1 MGISQILHEY
11 VLANITLLLK
21 LQMHDARDITALC
34 SFVGIPS
41 FRSFLSSAPEF
52 GRLDVGARV
61 QLPKP
66 RRNHLAGGV
75 LQGETCCKLLK
86 IYTHFGL
93 VRYLPSEVV
102 CKLAHGPIIVL

>member
-21 LQMHDARDITALC
+21 LQMHDTRDITALL

-41 FRSFLSSAPEF
+41 FRSFLSSAPKF
-52 GRLDVGARV
+52 RRLDVGARV

-66 RRNHLAGGV
+66 RHLLGSRPFLAGTINEELV
-75 LQGETCCKLLK
+75 VSAPDLLRSLQCAL
-86 IYTHFGL
+86 
-93 VRYLPSEVV
+93 
-102 CKLAHGPIIVL
+102 